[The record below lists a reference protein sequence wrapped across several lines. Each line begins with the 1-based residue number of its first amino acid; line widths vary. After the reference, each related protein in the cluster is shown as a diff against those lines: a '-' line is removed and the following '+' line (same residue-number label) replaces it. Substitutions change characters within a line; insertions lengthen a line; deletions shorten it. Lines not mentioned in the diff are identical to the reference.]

1 MAARPTPTVA
11 RQAMRNATPRKP
23 CVAMSART
31 LDVRKER
38 LPARGGLQGR
48 ANLATEYERVALT
61 FVCERGQP

>member
-1 MAARPTPTVA
+1 
-11 RQAMRNATPRKP
+11 
-23 CVAMSART
+23 MSART